1 MVNVK
6 AHVFVSG
13 IVQGVFFR
21 LATKEQAEIY
31 NVTGW
36 IRNLLDGRV
45 EAVFEGEENN
55 VLKLVEYCHRGP
67 PNAKVTNVEVE
78 WQKYF
83 GEFTSFKAK

>member
-21 LATKEQAEIY
+21 QGTKEQAEIY

-36 IRNLLDGRV
+36 IRNLMDGRV
-45 EAVFEGEENN
+45 EAIFEGEKNN
-55 VLKLVEYCHRGP
+55 VMKLVEYCHHGP
-67 PNAKVTNVEVE
+67 PYAKVTKVEVE
-78 WQKYF
+78 WKKYS
-83 GEFTSFKAK
+83 GEFNSFKTN